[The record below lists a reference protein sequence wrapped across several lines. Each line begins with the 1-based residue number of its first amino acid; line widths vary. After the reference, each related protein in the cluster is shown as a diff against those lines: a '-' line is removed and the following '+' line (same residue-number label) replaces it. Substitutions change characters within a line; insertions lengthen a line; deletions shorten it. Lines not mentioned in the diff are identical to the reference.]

1 MRDALGALGKSVPLL
16 DMERWG
22 VAVHEALASRAREFH
37 THHHVLEL
45 VDGAEPLEA
54 IAALYHD
61 VVYVQVDLDVPA
73 RFEALL
79 TPYLRQESDGN
90 WRIMSVAADDEVTR
104 DVLHVFG
111 RAVGEQVNARTG
123 VNELASALVAVKE
136 LQGTLGRAECIAVST
151 CIEATIPFRVRVG
164 ETLRERLES
173 LQVPGLDVP
182 QVIRRA
188 IRMANRDVGNF
199 ALDDSARFLD
209 NTWKLLPETNPML
222 HTPTVYGVRDYRV
235 ALQKMEGFLSS
246 LEAERV
252 FQSWKDEPGSAEHA
266 RRVANARH
274 NIGMAGRYLRCKLY
288 GVALLEALAEV
299 TGGDVPIDYLM
310 GGLPD
315 AGGAPMKRLEMFL
328 PSSADGAVVPLD
340 PELKRLLIGGRT
352 TPSSFDL
359 SPSPVAAFLAVTQG
373 EATLMDGVALA
384 RQWWS
389 GTLSAHAYLMRQ
401 PKAAVLAL
409 AKGAAEV
416 ADTRAPALLALCDE
430 LELKRA
436 AS

>member
-45 VDGAEPLEA
+45 VEGAEPLEA
-54 IAALYHD
+54 LAALYHD

-79 TPYLRQESDGN
+79 TPYLRQESDGQ
-90 WRIMSVAADDEVTR
+90 WRIMPVAAEDEVTR

-111 RAVGEQVNARTG
+111 REVGEQINARTG

-136 LQGTLGRAECIAVST
+136 LQGTLTRTECVAVSA

-164 ETLRERLES
+164 ETLRERLDGMH
-173 LQVPGLDVP
+173 LAGLDVP

-199 ALDDSARFLD
+199 ALEDSARFLD

-235 ALQKMEGFLSS
+235 ALQKMEGFLSG
-246 LEAERV
+246 LEADRV
-252 FQSWKDEPGSAEHA
+252 FQSWRDEPAPEEHR
-266 RRVANARH
+266 RRVDNARH
-274 NIGMAGRYLRCKLY
+274 NISMAGRYLRCKLY
-288 GVALLEALAEV
+288 GVALLEGLAEV

-328 PSSADGAVVPLD
+328 PSSSDTAPVPLD
-340 PELKRLLIGGRT
+340 PELKRLLVGGRT

-359 SPSPVAAFLAVTQG
+359 SPSPVAAFLAATLG
-373 EATLMDGVALA
+373 EATLMEGMALA
-384 RQWWS
+384 RQWWT
-389 GTLSAHAYLMRQ
+389 GHLTAHTFLMRQ

-409 AKGAAEV
+409 ARGAAEV
-416 ADTRAPALLALCDE
+416 ADTRAPALIALCEE
-430 LELKRA
+430 LERKRA

>member
-1 MRDALGALGKSVPLL
+1 MREALGALGKSVPLL
-16 DMERWG
+16 DVERWG

-45 VDGAEPLEA
+45 VDGADPLEA
-54 IAALYHD
+54 LAALYHD

-79 TPYLRQESDGN
+79 TPYLQQESDGQ
-90 WRIMSVAADDEVTR
+90 WRIMPVSAEDEVTK
-104 DVLHVFG
+104 DVLHLFG
-111 RAVGEQVNARTG
+111 REVGELVNARTG

-136 LQGTLGRAECIAVST
+136 LQGTLSRAECVAMAA

-164 ETLRERLES
+164 ETLRERLEAMS
-173 LQVPGLDVP
+173 VPAVDVPG
-182 QVIRRA
+182 VIRRA

-199 ALDDSARFLD
+199 AFDDSARFLD

-222 HTPTVYGVRDYRV
+222 HVPTVYGVRDYRV
-235 ALQKMEGFLSS
+235 ALQKMEGFLSG

-252 FQSWKDEPGSAEHA
+252 FQSWRDEPAPEEHR
-266 RRVANARH
+266 RRVDNARH
-274 NIGMAGRYLRCKLY
+274 NIAMAGRYLRCKLY

-328 PSSADGAVVPLD
+328 PGASGNPVPLD

-359 SPSPVAAFLAVTQG
+359 SPSPVAAFLATTQG
-373 EATLMDGVALA
+373 EATLMDGVGLA
-384 RQWWS
+384 RSWWT
-389 GTLSAHAYLMRQ
+389 GALTAHAFLMRQ
-401 PKAAVLAL
+401 PRDAVLAL

-416 ADTRAPALLALCDE
+416 ADTRAPALLALCAE
-430 LELKRA
+430 LERKRA
-436 AS
+436 VG